1 MGFGDLIDFPIN
13 EVPTKLAFY
22 VVDSLDVEGM
32 ILRLPTGNLQISP
45 QTVKMVLG
53 LPRGLRRLEGE
64 REKNDLFEQE
74 WKDQYKDEKKLTTYA
89 ISKEISKTTNID
101 FIFRMNFLM
110 LVANTLGECDNNY
123 VVKTTVLENIL
134 EEDDVS
140 EIDWCSF
147 VYECARLSKKD
158 WATRKRD
165 RTEVVYYGPV
175 TFLMFGNDQRLNQ
188 YRERLNQIFTKP
200 NGSFKQRSPFCS
212 SSTDSSYI
220 NFETSDDEDDN
231 NVDGNAKCTDE
242 YREHG
247 DENGESMIVDDDVS
261 EKHEDLKGNG
271 NDPDAANNNS
281 NIMDDGSGNNEVGG
295 NKDVNRSKNDEC
307 VENNEVSS
315 REKDEVLGN
324 NEGAYSGKSKEHNFE
339 FTPGSQPT
347 FDLGFDSPV
356 AVSKPSKKTESNDE
370 EKEYRCLQSPYMY
383 EKNKPESMETK
394 IEKQYEE
401 FAKMIVIQMED
412 DISKLQFDDVNLNG
426 VFAKHLSTYLHP
438 KAEKYMN
445 QKKKP
450 TILNMKWKTKKEKID
465 CGLFMMMHMDNY
477 EGKIKWETGMLEETN
492 KNHRLQRNNLRA
504 KYAAKMMLH
513 EINENQKLMS
523 DYELKFAAE
532 NPDEKEADKIVNQ
545 SIMKKIAEQDNQGK

>member
-53 LPRGLRRLEGE
+53 LPRGSRRLEGE

-89 ISKEISKTTNID
+89 ISKQISKTTNID

-158 WATRKRD
+158 WETRKRD

-175 TFLMFGNDQRLNQ
+175 TFLMVN
-188 YRERLNQIFTKP
+188 
-200 NGSFKQRSPFCS
+200 
-212 SSTDSSYI
+212 
-220 NFETSDDEDDN
+220 
-231 NVDGNAKCTDE
+231 
-242 YREHG
+242 
-247 DENGESMIVDDDVS
+247 
-261 EKHEDLKGNG
+261 LKGNG

-281 NIMDDGSGNNEVGG
+281 NIMDDCSGNNEVGG
-295 NKDVNRSKNDEC
+295 NKDVSSSKNNEC
-307 VENNEVSS
+307 VENNEVMMEAESQKSVGKSQKEQPATSS
-315 REKDEVLGN
+315 QNQQQNVQT
-324 NEGAYSGKSKEHNFE
+324 GASSGKSKEHNFE

-383 EKNKPESMETK
+383 EKVSTTK
-394 IEKQYEE
+394 ELT
-401 FAKMIVIQMED
+401 D
-412 DISKLQFDDVNLNG
+412 D
-426 VFAKHLSTYLHP
+426 
-438 KAEKYMN
+438 E
-445 QKKKP
+445 
-450 TILNMKWKTKKEKID
+450 ILLARSIFCMQ
-465 CGLFMMMHMDNY
+465 G
-477 EGKIKWETGMLEETN
+477 
-492 KNHRLQRNNLRA
+492 
-504 KYAAKMMLH
+504 
-513 EINENQKLMS
+513 
-523 DYELKFAAE
+523 
-532 NPDEKEADKIVNQ
+532 DEA
-545 SIMKKIAEQDNQGK
+545 